1 MPAKATQKDGVD
13 LTSLLL
19 DAIDRGE
26 LPPGTRLVE
35 ADLAERFGVSRTPVR
50 EALNRLE
57 TQGVVARDPRRGA
70 VVATLDYDQ
79 LGELYAVRAVT
90 EGFAARM
97 AARHAAP
104 AEIALLHEMV
114 ETDRARID
122 DAAALSQANKAFHR
136 QLHRASHNRYL
147 VQMLDAMRRSLA
159 LLSHTSLIWPGRG
172 AQSVDEHARIV
183 AAIAARDEDAAEA
196 AARQHIENALGAR
209 LRLEATR

>member
-1 MPAKATQKDGVD
+1 MRSKAGQTDSGDV
-13 LTSLLL
+13 TSLLL

-26 LPPGTRLVE
+26 LPPGARLVE
-35 ADLAERFGVSRTPVR
+35 AELAERFGVSRTPVR

-70 VVATLDYDQ
+70 VVASLDYDQ
-79 LGELYAVRAVT
+79 LGELYAVRAVM

-104 AEIALLHEMV
+104 AEIALLQEMV
-114 ETDRARID
+114 DDDRGRAA
-122 DAAALSQANKAFHR
+122 DAAALSQSNKAFHR

-159 LLSHTSLIWPGRG
+159 LLSHTSLAWPGRG
-172 AQSVDEHARIV
+172 AQSVAEHGRIV
-183 AAIAARDEDAAEA
+183 AAIAARDEEAAEA
-196 AARQHIENALGAR
+196 AAREHIENALGAR
-209 LRLEATR
+209 LRLEAGR